1 MGKLNKNT
9 KEQEE
14 PTEKALIPLKNLPTE
29 NTERNFL

>member
-14 PTEKALIPLKNLPTE
+14 PRENALIPLKNLPMGY
-29 NTERNFL
+29 TERNFL